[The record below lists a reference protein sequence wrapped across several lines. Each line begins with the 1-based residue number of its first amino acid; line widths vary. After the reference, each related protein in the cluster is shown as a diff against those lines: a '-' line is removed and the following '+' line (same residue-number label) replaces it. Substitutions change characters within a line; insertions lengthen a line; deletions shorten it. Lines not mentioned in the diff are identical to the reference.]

1 MNYQS
6 PDNGKTVA
14 IVSYLF
20 LIGWV
25 IALILHFNNRTRLG
39 AFHLRQSLGIAL
51 LGIAVSF
58 SRYILHFIPFLGGTV
73 ILVLNIGLVVF
84 WVMGLVT
91 AIQGQEK
98 PLPIVGDFFQKTFTG
113 IA

>member
-6 PDNGKTVA
+6 SDNGKVVA

-20 LIGWV
+20 IVGWV
-25 IALILHFNNRTRLG
+25 IALIVHLNNRTRLG

-58 SRYILHFIPFLGGTV
+58 SKYALHFIPYLSESI
-73 ILVLNIGLVVF
+73 ILVLNIGLIVL
-84 WVMGLVT
+84 WILGIIT
-91 AIQGQEK
+91 AAQGQEK
-98 PLPIVGDFFQKTFTG
+98 PLPIVGNFFQKTFAG